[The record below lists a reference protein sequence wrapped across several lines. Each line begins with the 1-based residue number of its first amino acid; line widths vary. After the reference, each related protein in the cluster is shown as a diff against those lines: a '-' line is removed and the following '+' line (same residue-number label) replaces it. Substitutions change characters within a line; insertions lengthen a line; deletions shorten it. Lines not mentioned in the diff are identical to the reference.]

1 MFAKKLFTCLV
12 LALNT
17 SLSIFSQT
25 LPAVPKRF
33 TMFDLNIVLEEDVRR
48 TVEKE
53 MAFLASKRVYVD
65 AKLAKMAVYFPIIE
79 TIFDQES
86 VPREFKYLCAQESS
100 FIADAVSTSNAVGFW
115 QFKSGTAT
123 DYGLRVD
130 DIVDER
136 KNIVASTR
144 AAALYLKKNN
154 NSYKNWVSTLL
165 SYRLGLTGAKNQV
178 PADWTNASEITISNK
193 IDWYVIRNIAHF
205 IYFENELAHFQ
216 PNGSYLHLYNRASGK
231 TFSEISQELQV
242 NENDLRKENVW
253 CKTDIVPSDK
263 DYTIVKLISKN
274 QKVPVLAQES
284 AINKP
289 FFDIEVGYPV
299 LKKDEKK
306 SKKTGNVFYTIN
318 DKDGILAIKGDTPGS
333 LSERSGL
340 KLQYLLSYNDLDK
353 TSAIKP
359 GLVYYLEK
367 KNRKAEVAKHTVT
380 KGQSVWLVSQM
391 YGVRESRVLRL
402 NRMKETDALQEGRVL
417 NLIKRRGRKEEIEF
431 VRKPFENEQ
440 LPTERPQIIIE
451 NPTNTFPTK
460 TIANNEVDLTNNEV
474 LNTSSNSITPAEPEV
489 YRNSN
494 SDYMKVVVRD
504 MGDKSTSSTNT
515 TSNNYEPKSNVK
527 NGNYVVVNS
536 GENLF
541 SIAKKYN
548 ISVTDLKKANGLTLN
563 TIEIGQKLI
572 IPKSENISAEFKVTN
587 NKNIDSKTNFHVVQP
602 GETLYRV
609 SVIYKVS
616 VDKLKQIN
624 NLPDNTISVG
634 QKIYTK

>member
-1 MFAKKLFTCLV
+1 MFAKKLFIYLV

-17 SLSIFSQT
+17 SLSALSQT

-154 NSYKNWVSTLL
+154 SSYKNWVSTLL

-263 DYTIVKLISKN
+263 DYTIVKLVSKN

-284 AINKP
+284 SINKP

-318 DKDGILAIKGDTPGS
+318 GKDGILAIKGDTPES
-333 LSERSGL
+333 LAERSGL

-353 TSAIKP
+353 TSSIKS

-367 KNRKAEVAKHTVT
+367 KNRKGEVPKHTVT
-380 KGQSVWLVSQM
+380 KGQNVWLVSQM

-402 NRMKETDALQEGRVL
+402 NRMKETNALQEGRVL

-460 TIANNEVDLTNNEV
+460 TIANNEVDLTSQE
-474 LNTSSNSITPAEPEV
+474 LNSSSNTISTAEPET
-489 YRNSN
+489 YRSN
-494 SDYMKVVVRD
+494 NGDYMKVVVRD
-504 MGDKSTSSTNT
+504 MGDKNTVSSNT
-515 TSNNYEPKSNVK
+515 VNNNYEPKSIVK
-527 NGNYVVVNS
+527 NGNYITVNS

-548 ISVTDLKKANGLTLN
+548 VSVTDLKKANGLTLN

-572 IPKSENISAEFKVTN
+572 IPKTDNSISDIKIAS
-587 NKNIDSKTNFHVVQP
+587 NKNVDSKMNFHVVQP

-609 SVIYKVS
+609 SVIHKVP

-624 NLPDNTISVG
+624 NLADNTISVG
-634 QKIYTK
+634 QKIYISK